1 MPILLHLETS
11 TTVCSVCLSEEG
23 KVLYELVDTNG
34 QNHSELLGVFVQKAL
49 QEAKKLNKQPEAI
62 AVGSGPGSYTGLR
75 IGVSMAKGL
84 CYGFSIP
91 LIAINSLQIMAQGVV
106 ANHSIEEDAILCP
119 MIDARRM
126 EVYTALFST
135 NLETKK
141 ETWAEVLH
149 AGSFEDMQDK
159 KLYIFGNGAE
169 KSIEIVQHPK
179 MEFIPHVNPLASNM
193 IPLAEKA
200 YERKQFEDMAYFEP
214 FYLKEFMTSIPKNKL
229 AY

>member
-49 QEAKKLNKQPEAI
+49 QEAKRLNKQPEAI

-91 LIAINSLQIMAQGVV
+91 LIAINSLHIMAQGVV
-106 ANHSIEEDAILCP
+106 ATHSITDDAVLCP

-126 EVYTALFST
+126 EVYTAFFSP
-135 NLETKK
+135 NLETIK

-149 AGSFEDMQDK
+149 AGTFIDLQDK

-169 KSIEIVQHPK
+169 KSIEIVQHPT
-179 MEFIPHVNPLASNM
+179 MEFIPHVYPLASNM

-200 YERKQFEDMAYFEP
+200 FEQKKFEDMAYFEP